1 MKLSPAIQI
10 RSRATVSAFTL
21 AEIMIASF
29 VFVSLIVGGMIAMQ
43 IFGIRTYQLS
53 ATKLMASSDSLK
65 VLSNIRDQIRGAASV
80 QVGTL
85 SSTNASGFLAIG
97 SGTNQV
103 GNALQVF
110 PSATNYT
117 SYTIFY
123 MDAANTNLYY
133 INSPQTATAANPGV
147 LLARW
152 VVNNTNCFQAE
163 DFAGNILIN
172 NQNNCTIHVALQF
185 WEQEYA
191 SASTNN
197 STNFYRL
204 ETRATPRAPDLSGT
218 VY

>member
-1 MKLSPAIQI
+1 MKLSTAIQI

-53 ATKLMASSDSLK
+53 ATKLMAGSDSLK

-97 SGTNQV
+97 DGTNQV

-110 PSATNYT
+110 PTATNTT

-133 INSPQTATAANPGV
+133 INNNQTATAANPGV

-163 DFAGNILIN
+163 DFAGNILTN
-172 NQNNCTIHVALQF
+172 NQNNCTVHVALQF

-191 SASTNN
+191 FRNN
-197 STNFYRL
+197 STNFYLL